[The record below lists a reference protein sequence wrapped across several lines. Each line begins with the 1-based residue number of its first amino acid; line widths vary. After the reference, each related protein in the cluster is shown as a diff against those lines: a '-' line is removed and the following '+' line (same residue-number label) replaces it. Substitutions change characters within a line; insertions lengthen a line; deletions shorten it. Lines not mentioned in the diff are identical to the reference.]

1 MNPILRRTSRL
12 LFFSLF
18 IFVCSSAAPDI
29 SSRAAHPDA
38 EASSSC
44 EMATSN
50 LITWFPK
57 EFECPVCKTKN
68 TFMVVGS
75 YGSYIYADPSKY
87 QLIFWP
93 YTDTPSWYSC
103 KKCRLSIFMEDFE
116 QIPADKIA
124 ALRKMLETTSL
135 PAQTERPPKADRPT
149 SDPPYLEIPTALRV
163 SVAERVYQT
172 LGKTDDEFW
181 NHFYRVLAYHY
192 DGHGKAAEAEQA
204 RRKSIAI
211 TEKLLTAKSDGK
223 RKQLLYILGAMRHF
237 IGDDSAALKALE
249 EAGTLT
255 FKDSELPAE
264 RNTGYDQY
272 LSQAIKEYVEM
283 LKKGEGPRNKSPRST
298 SHED

>member
-1 MNPILRRTSRL
+1 MNNILRRTSRFIVFA
-12 LFFSLF
+12 LFVFLCAGATTE
-18 IFVCSSAAPDI
+18 IPT
-29 SSRAAHPDA
+29 RATHKDV
-38 EASSSC
+38 EAVASC
-44 EMATSN
+44 EVTNASF
-50 LITWFPK
+50 ITWFPK

-103 KKCRLSIFMEDFE
+103 KKCRLSIFMGDFDD
-116 QIPADKIA
+116 IPPNKIA
-124 ALRKMLETTSL
+124 DLRKMLETTSL
-135 PAQTERPPKADRPT
+135 PAQPERGPKENMNQ
-149 SDPPYLEIPTALRV
+149 PPYLDVPTVLRV
-163 SVAERVYQT
+163 SVAEKVYQI
-172 LGKTDDEFW
+172 LGKTDDAFW

-192 DGHGKAAEAEQA
+192 DGHGKTAEAEQA

-211 TEKLLTAKSDGK
+211 TEKLLTAKSAGT
-223 RKQLLYILGAMRHF
+223 RKELLYILGAMRHF
-237 IGDDSAALKALE
+237 VGEDTAALKALE

-255 FKDSELPAE
+255 YKDNELPAE

-283 LKKGEGPRNKSPRST
+283 LKKGEGPRGNKSLRST
-298 SHED
+298 SHGP

>member
-1 MNPILRRTSRL
+1 MNTILRRTFRFIVFA
-12 LFFSLF
+12 LFV
-18 IFVCSSAAPDI
+18 FVCVRVAPELPSSAA
-29 SSRAAHPDA
+29 HHDA
-38 EASSSC
+38 ETFASC
-44 EMATSN
+44 EMTTSS
-50 LITWFPK
+50 LITWVPQ

-103 KKCRLSIFMEDFE
+103 KKCRLSIFMGDFE
-116 QIPADKIA
+116 DIPPNKIA
-124 ALRKMLETTSL
+124 DLRKMLETTSL
-135 PAQTERPPKADRPT
+135 PAQPERGPKE
-149 SDPPYLEIPTALRV
+149 SMNHPPYLDVPSVLRI
-163 SVAERVYQT
+163 SIAEKVYQT

-192 DGHGKAAEAEQA
+192 DGAGKAAEAEQA

-211 TEKLLTAKSDGK
+211 TEKLLTPKSAGR
-223 RKQLLYILGAMRHF
+223 RKELLYILGAMRHF
-237 IGDDSAALKALE
+237 VGEDTAALKALE

-255 FKDSELPAE
+255 YKDNELPAE

-283 LKKGEGPRNKSPRST
+283 LKKGEGPRGNKSLRST
-298 SHED
+298 SHGP

>member
-1 MNPILRRTSRL
+1 MNTILRRTSR
-12 LFFSLF
+12 FMVFALF
-18 IFVCSSAAPDI
+18 IFLCAGATTEIPTREAHEDI
-29 SSRAAHPDA
+29 ETFA
-38 EASSSC
+38 SC
-44 EMATSN
+44 EVTNPSF
-50 LITWFPK
+50 ITWFPK

-116 QIPADKIA
+116 QIPPDKIA
-124 ALRKMLETTSL
+124 DLRKMLETTSL
-135 PAQTERPPKADRPT
+135 PAQIDRPPKADRLM
-149 SDPPYLEIPTALRV
+149 SEPPYLEIPTALRV
-163 SVAERVYQT
+163 SVAEKVYRA

-192 DGHGKAAEAEQA
+192 EGHGKTGEAEQA

-211 TEKLLTAKSDGK
+211 TEKLLTAKSAGT
-223 RKQLLYILGAMRHF
+223 RKELLYILGAMRHF
-237 IGDDSAALKALE
+237 VSEDTAALKALE

-255 FKDSELPAE
+255 YNNNELPAE

-272 LSQAIKEYVEM
+272 LSQAIKEYVEIV
-283 LKKGEGPRNKSPRST
+283 KDKT
-298 SHED
+298 H

>member
-1 MNPILRRTSRL
+1 MDTILRRTFRFIVFAL
-12 LFFSLF
+12 LVFL
-18 IFVCSSAAPDI
+18 SAGATTEIPA
-29 SSRAAHPDA
+29 RVAHEDVETFA
-38 EASSSC
+38 SC
-44 EMATSN
+44 EVTNATF
-50 LITWFPK
+50 ITWFPK

-116 QIPADKIA
+116 QIPPDKIA
-124 ALRKMLETTSL
+124 DLRKMLETTSL
-135 PAQTERPPKADRPT
+135 PAQTERPPKSGRLM

-163 SVAERVYQT
+163 SVAEKVYQV
-172 LGKTDDEFW
+172 LGKTGDEFW

-192 DGHGKAAEAEQA
+192 DRQGKTAEAEQA

-211 TEKLLTAKSDGK
+211 TEKLLTPKSPGT
-223 RKQLLYILGAMRHF
+223 RKELLYILGAMRHF
-237 IGDDSAALKALE
+237 VGEDTAALKALE

-255 FKDSELPAE
+255 YKNDELPAE
-264 RNTGYDQY
+264 RNTNYDEY
-272 LSQAIKEYVEM
+272 LSKAIKEYVEM
-283 LKKGEGPRNKSPRST
+283 LKKGEGPRGNKSLRST
-298 SHED
+298 SH

>member
-1 MNPILRRTSRL
+1 MNTILRRTSR
-12 LFFSLF
+12 FIIFALF
-18 IFVCSSAAPDI
+18 IFVCARVAPDLP
-29 SSRAAHPDA
+29 SRAAHHADA
-38 EASSSC
+38 FASC

-116 QIPADKIA
+116 QIPPDKIA
-124 ALRKMLETTSL
+124 DLRKMLAMTSL
-135 PAQTERPPKADRPT
+135 PPQPEREVKDRF
-149 SDPPYLEIPTALRV
+149 DRPPYLDIP
-163 SVAERVYQT
+163 SVARVLVAEQVYKT
-172 LGKTDDEFW
+172 LGKTNDEFW

-204 RRKSIAI
+204 RRKSITI

-223 RKQLLYILGAMRHF
+223 RKELLYILGAMRHF
-237 IGDDSAALKALE
+237 IGDDAAALKALD

-255 FKDSELPAE
+255 YKNSDLPAE

-283 LKKGEGPRNKSPRST
+283 LKKGEGPSGKKDLRST
-298 SHED
+298 SH